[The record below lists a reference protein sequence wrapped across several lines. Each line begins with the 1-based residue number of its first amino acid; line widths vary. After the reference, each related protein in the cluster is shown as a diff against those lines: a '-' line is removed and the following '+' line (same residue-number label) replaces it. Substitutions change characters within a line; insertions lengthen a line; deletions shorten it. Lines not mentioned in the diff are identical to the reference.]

1 MEKHFFEF
9 SVKTENEA
17 IVIEGPIDP
26 LEDRADSIYLAPEQV
41 DLLIDALKEARSELS

>member
-9 SVKTENEA
+9 SVKTENGSII
-17 IVIEGPIDP
+17 IVGPFDP

-41 DLLIDALKEARSELS
+41 DLLIEALKEAKSELS